1 MSQKQAEKLK
11 SREMKEGWMKSDEGW
26 MKSDEGWMK
35 NNEEWRRFDEGM
47 KDDNFKLLRSFDYG
61 QTKKVAD
68 IGECMVPFATENHF
82 IWTNLSLY

>member
-1 MSQKQAEKLK
+1 
-11 SREMKEGWMKSDEGW
+11 MKSDEGW

-35 NNEEWRRFDEGM
+35 NNEEWRRNDEGM

-61 QTKKVAD
+61 QTEKLAD
-68 IGECMVPFATENHF
+68 IGECMVTFATENHF